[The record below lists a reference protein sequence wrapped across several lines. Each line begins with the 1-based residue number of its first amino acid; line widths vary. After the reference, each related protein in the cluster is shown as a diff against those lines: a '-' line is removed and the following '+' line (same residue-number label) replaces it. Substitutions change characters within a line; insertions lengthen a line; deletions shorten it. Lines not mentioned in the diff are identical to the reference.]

1 MSAMKVFAFDYAS
14 GGGDGSSRGRGA
26 GASGAA
32 LPNALKHH
40 GRIMLGALLA
50 DLVRLPEVELI
61 TISDPSLFKR
71 RFNACLQAADAVW
84 PLAPEAGGVL
94 ERLSRQVLRHKRI
107 LLGSKPAAL
116 RVAASKLRTA
126 RVLARAG
133 VAVAATYTAE
143 QSLPDG
149 SGAWVVKPDDGAGC
163 LDTRIFA
170 DAGSALAWIAASGVA
185 GYVLQPFIPGKLGS
199 LSLLCCNG
207 EAQVL
212 SCNEQ
217 RVVVRDNQFH
227 FLGTTVNSLSDCAG
241 SFARLAQSVAAAIP
255 GLWGHVGVDF
265 VNAEHGVVVLEVNP
279 RMTTSYCGLHASIGC
294 NPAALVLDL
303 LERPTGALRTRAKP
317 VAVSVDVAAFASA

>member
-14 GGGDGSSRGRGA
+14 GGGAED
-26 GASGAA
+26 AA
-32 LPNALKHH
+32 LPDALKHH

-50 DLVRLPEVELI
+50 DLVKLPEVELI
-61 TISDPSLFKR
+61 TISDPSLFR
-71 RFNACLQAADAVW
+71 CRFNACLNAADAVW

-94 ERLSRQVLRHKRI
+94 ERLSRHVLRHNRI

-126 RVLARAG
+126 RVLAKAG
-133 VAVAATYTAE
+133 VAVAATYMPE
-143 QSLPDG
+143 QSLPDW

-163 LDTRIFA
+163 LNTRIFPDA
-170 DAGSALAWIAASGVA
+170 DAALAWIAASGEA
-185 GYVLQPFIPGKLGS
+185 GYVLQPFIPGKLCS
-199 LSLLCCNG
+199 LSLLCCDG

-217 RVVVRDNQFH
+217 RIVVRDNQFH
-227 FLGTTVNSLSDCAG
+227 FLGTTVNSISDCAG
-241 SFARLAQSVAAAIP
+241 RFARLAQSVADAIP

-265 VNAEHGVVVLEVNP
+265 IVAEQGVVVLEVNP
-279 RMTTSYCGLHASIGC
+279 RVTTSYCGLHASIGC

-303 LERPTGALRTRAKP
+303 LERPSGAPRTRAKP

>member
-1 MSAMKVFAFDYAS
+1 MSAMKVFACDYAS
-14 GGGDGSSRGRGA
+14 GGGAED
-26 GASGAA
+26 AA
-32 LPNALKHH
+32 LPDALKHH

-50 DLVRLPEVELI
+50 DLVKLPEVELI
-61 TISDPSLFKR
+61 TISDPSLFR
-71 RFNACLQAADAVW
+71 CRFNACLNAADAVW

-94 ERLSRQVLRHKRI
+94 ERLSRHVLRHNRI

-126 RVLARAG
+126 RVLAKAG
-133 VAVAATYTAE
+133 VAVAATYMPE
-143 QSLPDG
+143 QSLPDW

-163 LDTRIFA
+163 LNTRIFPDA
-170 DAGSALAWIAASGVA
+170 DAALAWIAASGEA
-185 GYVLQPFIPGKLGS
+185 GYVLQPFIPGKLCS
-199 LSLLCCNG
+199 LSLLCCDG

-217 RVVVRDNQFH
+217 RIVVRDNQFH
-227 FLGTTVNSLSDCAG
+227 FLGTTVNSISDCAG
-241 SFARLAQSVAAAIP
+241 RFARLAQSVADAIP

-265 VNAEHGVVVLEVNP
+265 IVAEQGVVVLEVNP
-279 RMTTSYCGLHASIGC
+279 RVTTSYCGLHASIGC

-303 LERPTGALRTRAKP
+303 LERPSGAPRTRAKP

>member
-14 GGGDGSSRGRGA
+14 GGGDGGGRGA

-32 LPNALKHH
+32 LPDALKHH

-50 DLVRLPEVELI
+50 DLVKLPEVELI
-61 TISDPSLFKR
+61 TISDPSLFKC

-126 RVLARAG
+126 RVLAKAG
-133 VAVAATYTAE
+133 VAVAATYTAG

-149 SGAWVVKPDDGAGC
+149 NGAWVVKPDDGAGC
-163 LDTRIFA
+163 LDTRIFP

-185 GYVLQPFIPGKLGS
+185 GYVLQPFIPGRLGS
-199 LSLLCCNG
+199 LSLLCCDG

-217 RVVVRDNQFH
+217 RIVVRDNQFH

-241 SFARLAQSVAAAIP
+241 RFARLAQSVAAAIP

-303 LERPTGALRTRAKP
+303 LEPPGGAPRARAKP

>member
-14 GGGDGSSRGRGA
+14 GGGAED
-26 GASGAA
+26 AA
-32 LPNALKHH
+32 LPDALKHH

-50 DLVRLPEVELI
+50 DLVKLPEVELI
-61 TISDPSLFKR
+61 TISDPSLFR
-71 RFNACLQAADAVW
+71 CRFNACLNAADAVW

-94 ERLSRQVLRHKRI
+94 ERLSRHVLRHNRI

-126 RVLARAG
+126 RVLAKAG
-133 VAVAATYTAE
+133 VAVAATYMPE
-143 QSLPDG
+143 QSLPDW

-163 LDTRIFA
+163 LNTRIFPDA
-170 DAGSALAWIAASGVA
+170 DAALAWIAASDEA
-185 GYVLQPFIPGKLGS
+185 GYVLQPFIPGKLCS
-199 LSLLCCNG
+199 LSLLCCDG

-217 RVVVRDNQFH
+217 RIVVRDNQFH
-227 FLGTTVNSLSDCAG
+227 FLGTTVNSISDCAG
-241 SFARLAQSVAAAIP
+241 RFARLAQSVADAIP

-265 VNAEHGVVVLEVNP
+265 IVAEQGVVVLEVNP
-279 RMTTSYCGLHASIGC
+279 RVTTSYCGLHASIGC

-303 LERPTGALRTRAKP
+303 LERPSGAPRTRAKP